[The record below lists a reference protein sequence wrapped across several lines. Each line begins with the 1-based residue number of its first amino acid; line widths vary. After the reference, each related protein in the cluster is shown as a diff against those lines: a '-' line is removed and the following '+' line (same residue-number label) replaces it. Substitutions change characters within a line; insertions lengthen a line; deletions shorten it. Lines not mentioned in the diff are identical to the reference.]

1 MHADS
6 VCVRESIAGR
16 SGMHSMPYCT
26 EAQMENTG
34 IAAIFAGDAGVAHGI
49 SRPLTKLI
57 ETVRAGIGELYEC
70 QIKGHG

>member
-1 MHADS
+1 
-6 VCVRESIAGR
+6 
-16 SGMHSMPYCT
+16 
-26 EAQMENTG
+26 METTG
-34 IAAIFAGDAGVAHGI
+34 IAAIFAGAAGVAHGI